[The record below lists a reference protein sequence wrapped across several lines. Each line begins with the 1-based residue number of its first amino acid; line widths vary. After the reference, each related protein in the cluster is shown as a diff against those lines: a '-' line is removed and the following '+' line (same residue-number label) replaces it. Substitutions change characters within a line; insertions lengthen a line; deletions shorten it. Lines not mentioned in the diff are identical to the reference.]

1 MSKKVNA
8 WSFSRLKNF
17 EQCPKKFYH
26 TSIRKD
32 VIESQNDTMLYGN
45 RVHKVLELRVKNGK
59 RLPMDMTHLES
70 IAAKFADPKVKPD
83 EILTEQQLAIDENY
97 QPCDWFSKD
106 TWTRAIIDYLAIR
119 GDSAVL
125 VDYKTGKMYDDFTQL
140 KMAAALLF
148 LFRPEINT
156 IKVVYWWTKEKSITS
171 DYFCREDMPE
181 LWSELLPRVERYNKA
196 FDADEFPAKQNYLCK
211 RYCPVKQCKWHGE

>member
-45 RVHKVLELRVKNGK
+45 RVHKALELRVKNGK

-106 TWTRAIIDYLAIR
+106 TWTRAIIDYL
-119 GDSAVL
+119 
-125 VDYKTGKMYDDFTQL
+125 
-140 KMAAALLF
+140 
-148 LFRPEINT
+148 
-156 IKVVYWWTKEKSITS
+156 
-171 DYFCREDMPE
+171 FCREDMPE